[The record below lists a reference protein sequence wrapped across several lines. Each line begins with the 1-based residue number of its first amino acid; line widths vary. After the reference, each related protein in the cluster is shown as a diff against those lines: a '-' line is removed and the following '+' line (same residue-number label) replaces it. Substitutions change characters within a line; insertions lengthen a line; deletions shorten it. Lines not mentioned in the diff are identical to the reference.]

1 MADQDGRVGIGEA
14 VRAAREL
21 LSELTGLKPGT
32 ITGVDREEDGWRVTV
47 EMLELERIPNTMD
60 VLGSYEIEL
69 GNDGEMRGY
78 RRVKRYHRSAT
89 EDSE

>member
-1 MADQDGRVGIGEA
+1 MADHDGRGGIGEA

-32 ITGVDREEDGWRVTV
+32 ITAIDRQDDGWRVTI
-47 EMLELERIPNTMD
+47 EMLELERVPNTMD

-69 GNDGEMRGY
+69 GNDGQVRGY
-78 RRVKRYHRSAT
+78 RRLRRYHRSST
-89 EDSE
+89 EGE